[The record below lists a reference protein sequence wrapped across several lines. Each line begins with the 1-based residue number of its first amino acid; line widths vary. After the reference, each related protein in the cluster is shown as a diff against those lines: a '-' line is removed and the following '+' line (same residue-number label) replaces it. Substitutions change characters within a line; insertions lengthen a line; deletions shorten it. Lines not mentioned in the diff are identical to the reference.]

1 MQLFKKLCIN
11 FNTHHTISPKGNI
24 LQTVVQYCNRDT
36 VKTECPS
43 QGSLIL
49 SFNNTAPSLYPHVL
63 LYPWQPL
70 IWSR

>member
-1 MQLFKKLCIN
+1 MLCKKLHID
-11 FNTHHTISPKGNI
+11 FNTHHTIFPKGDI

-49 SFNNTAPSLYPHVL
+49 SFNTTAPSLYPHLL
-63 LYPWQPL
+63 LYPQQPL
-70 IWSR
+70 IWS